1 MTVWQGAVADVPS
14 EPSDERDAPGMTNA
28 AEVSILLRAQADRR
42 EFEPLYR
49 RYYPRISMFCR
60 RRLDDQEEAADAT
73 SQTFIKALAGL
84 HGFTGGAVA
93 PWLFT
98 IARHVVIDIVRS
110 RRPHV
115 DLEAMGELVETAAG
129 PQAQAIE
136 RDQRR
141 ALRGAMAQLT
151 SEQREVVEL
160 RLAGLSGQEIADVLG
175 LSLAA
180 VKSSQFR
187 AYTRLR
193 TLLAGEHIFG
203 ESP

>member
-1 MTVWQGAVADVPS
+1 MPA
-14 EPSDERDAPGMTNA
+14 EPNGGEPPREMSI
-28 AEVSILLRAQADRR
+28 AEEVGIMLRAQLDRR

-49 RYYPRISMFCR
+49 RYYPRISTYCR
-60 RRLDDQEEAADAT
+60 RRLDDREEAADAT

-98 IARHVVIDIVRS
+98 IARNVVIDTVRS
-110 RRPHV
+110 RRPHL
-115 DLEAMGELVETAAG
+115 DLEIIGELPGTTAG
-129 PQAQAIE
+129 PHALAVE
-136 RDQRR
+136 HDQRR
-141 ALRGAMAQLT
+141 ALRGAMARLT
-151 SEQREVVEL
+151 PEQREVVEL
-160 RLAGLSGQEIADVLG
+160 RLAGLTGQEIADVLG

-193 TLLAGEHIFG
+193 KLLADEHIFG
-203 ESP
+203 EAT